1 MSDGGV
7 GFGDDHLGGDP
18 GGRGVLP
25 AGFADLPGGPELA
38 AAIAAVDLVACNG
51 FELEEYVKGT
61 RRMVCWAESASLT
74 GVNELTYA
82 CDGMPGDPAERSDTP
97 DPMTSVVLE
106 PLLGWTGYRAAQYV
120 GMAAAV
126 SRLPRV
132 GEALAGGRLELNEV
146 RIIIDRVTDAKP
158 DLWGVIEDAL
168 FPKVLELRGGLLRAM
183 VEAEVVRADPEA
195 AAKRHRE
202 ARTGRNVAIWPAV
215 DGVADLAVRGLSAD
229 QAAEAYGYI
238 DAIARA
244 VKSSGDPRKLS
255 QLRADVAYSLL
266 AGAADIVDCS
276 APTVA
281 DNHTGKSQAQPKAAK
296 DAADAD
302 SEHCQAAPGQAAQ
315 DEAEPDQ
322 SGQGEAGQC
331 AAKNETPQVRTEPEQ
346 ADPEQDEAE
355 PDQSGQG
362 EYEQGEHGHCGVHRF
377 PDHDLHDSWCEC
389 GDCSPVPVAT
399 CTVCGG
405 AATAGVSVHDTAAH
419 LAADCGSAGATATEC
434 DVTGENVTGEN
445 LAGENVAGENVAGS
459 SATGESAAS
468 ATGPS
473 AAGQIPRQN
482 RPPDETADPPGPPD
496 PPDPPP
502 HNSTPP
508 PPPWSSTQPSWGP
521 IRTRAK
527 IQLNMPLTTL
537 MGLSTRPG
545 ELGGFGPIITEV
557 AERLVA
563 NNLTNPEARFSVGVT
578 HPVTGRLLHLHPL
591 PARFLRGLQAEL
603 VHARDQRCVWTTC
616 RRPATT
622 CHLDHNTEYADGGE
636 TGVDNIAPLCP
647 RHHKAKTE
655 RDWRLRQTGPG
666 EHTLTDPFGR
676 QYASR
681 APSLTDPADP
691 VVPDPAPAAA
701 TTASARDDVPPF

>member
-7 GFGDDHLGGDP
+7 GFGDGHLGGDP
-18 GGRGVLP
+18 GGRRVLP

-38 AAIAAVDLVACNG
+38 AAIAAVDLAACNG
-51 FELEEYVKGT
+51 WELEEYVKGT

-82 CDGMPGDPAERSDTP
+82 EPGLRDEPAERSDTP

-120 GMAAAV
+120 GMAATL

-132 GEALAGGRLELNEV
+132 AEALAGGRLELNEV
-146 RIIIDRVTDAKP
+146 RIIIDRITDAKP

-168 FPKVLELRGGLLRAM
+168 FPKVLELRGGLLRAK
-183 VEAEVVRADPEA
+183 VEAEVVKADPEA

-215 DGVADLAVRGLSAD
+215 DGVADLAIRGLSAD

-244 VKSSGDPRKLS
+244 VKSTGDPRKLS

-266 AGAADIVDCS
+266 TGAADIVDCS
-276 APTVA
+276 APTVT
-281 DNHTGKSQAQPKAAK
+281 DNHTGQSQTKPKTTK
-296 DAADAD
+296 DAAEAD
-302 SEHCQAAPGQAAQ
+302 SEHCQAARDQSEQ
-315 DEAEPDQ
+315 DEAEQGEAEPDQ
-322 SGQGEAGQC
+322 SGQGEAGQDEAGQGESGQC
-331 AAKNETPQVRTEPEQ
+331 AAENETPQVRTGPEQ

-362 EYEQGEHGHCGVHRF
+362 ENEQGEHGHCGVHRF

-389 GDCSPVPVAT
+389 GDCSPVPVTT

-405 AATAGVSVHDTAAH
+405 AATTGVSVHDTAAH
-419 LAADCGSAGATATEC
+419 HAADRGSAGQSATEC
-434 DVTGENVTGEN
+434 DVTGENV
-445 LAGENVAGENVAGS
+445 AGS
-459 SATGESAAS
+459 STTAESAAS

-508 PPPWSSTQPSWGP
+508 PPPPWSSTQPSWGP

-545 ELGGFGPIITEV
+545 ELGGFGPVITEV

-578 HPVTGRLLHLHPL
+578 HPVTGRLLHLHPI

-603 VHARDQRCVWTTC
+603 VAARDQRCVWTTC
-616 RRPATT
+616 RRPAAT
-622 CHLDHNTEYADGGE
+622 CHLDHNTEHADGGE

-655 RDWRLRQTGPG
+655 RDWKLKQTGPG

-676 QYASR
+676 SYSSR
-681 APSLTDPADP
+681 APSLTDPATP
-691 VVPDPAPAAA
+691 TQPATATAAG
-701 TTASARDDVPPF
+701 TRTAEHDLPPF

>member
-1 MSDGGV
+1 MSDGGE
-7 GFGDDHLGGDP
+7 GFGDGHLGGDP
-18 GGRGVLP
+18 GGRRVLP

-38 AAIAAVDLVACNG
+38 AAIAAVDLAACNG
-51 FELEEYVKGT
+51 WELEEYVKGT

-82 CDGMPGDPAERSDTP
+82 EPGLRDEPAERSDTP

-146 RIIIDRVTDAKP
+146 RIIVDRIADAKP

-168 FPKVLELRGGLLRAM
+168 FPKVLELRGGLLRAK
-183 VEAEVVRADPEA
+183 VEAEVVNADPEA

-215 DGVADLAVRGLSAD
+215 DGVADLAIRGLSAD

-244 VKSSGDPRKLS
+244 VKSSGDSRNLG
-255 QLRADVAYSLL
+255 QLRAHVAYSLL
-266 AGAADIVDCS
+266 AGTADITDCS
-276 APTVA
+276 APRQS
-281 DNHTGKSQAQPKAAK
+281 GQPQGETK
-296 DAADAD
+296 
-302 SEHCQAAPGQAAQ
+302 QNQAAQ
-315 DEAEPDQ
+315 NPAGQNPAA
-322 SGQGEAGQC
+322 QGEAAHGLPGQ
-331 AAKNETPQVRTEPEQ
+331 EQ
-346 ADPEQDEAE
+346 SEQDESEQCTAE
-355 PDQSGQG
+355 GEPPQERPDSEQDDPEPVDPETDDPEPVDGEQSAN
-362 EYEQGEHGHCGVHRF
+362 EQGQNEQRENEQGGQGHCGVHRF

-405 AATAGVSVHDTAAH
+405 AATTGVPVHDTAAH
-419 LAADCGSAGATATEC
+419 HAADRGSAGESATEC
-434 DVTGENVTGEN
+434 DV
-445 LAGENVAGENVAGS
+445 AGENVAGENVAGS
-459 SATGESAAS
+459 SATGEGAAS
-468 ATGPS
+468 VTGPS
-473 AAGQIPRQN
+473 AAGQIPQQN
-482 RPPDETADPPGPPD
+482 RPADETADPPGPPV

-502 HNSTPP
+502 DNSTPPP

-527 IQLNMPLTTL
+527 IQLNVPLTTL
-537 MGLSTRPG
+537 MGLSARPG
-545 ELGGFGPIITEV
+545 ELGGFGPVITEV

-578 HPVTGRLLHLHPL
+578 HPVTGRLLHLHPI

-603 VHARDQRCVWTTC
+603 VAARDQRCVWTTC
-616 RRPATT
+616 RRPAAT
-622 CHLDHNTEYADGGE
+622 CHLDHNTEHADGGE
-636 TGVDNIAPLCP
+636 TGVDNITPLCP

-655 RDWRLRQTGPG
+655 RDWKLKQTGPA

-676 QYASR
+676 SYSSR
-681 APSLTDPADP
+681 APSLTDPATP
-691 VVPDPAPAAA
+691 TEP
-701 TTASARDDVPPF
+701 TTATGGARTAKDDLPPF

>member
-1 MSDGGV
+1 MSDGGE

-38 AAIAAVDLVACNG
+38 AAIAAVDLAACNG
-51 FELEEYVKGT
+51 WELEEYVKGT

-82 CDGMPGDPAERSDTP
+82 EPGLRDEPAERSDTP

-120 GMAAAV
+120 GMAAALQ
-126 SRLPRV
+126 RLPRV
-132 GEALAGGRLELNEV
+132 GEALAGGQLELNEV
-146 RIIIDRVTDAKP
+146 RIIVDRVADAQP
-158 DLWGVIEDAL
+158 ELWGLIEDAL
-168 FPKVLELRGGLLRAM
+168 FPKVLELRGGLLRAK
-183 VEAEVVRADPEA
+183 VEAEVLKADPEA

-215 DGVADLAVRGLSAD
+215 DGVADLAIRGLSAD

-244 VKSSGDPRKLS
+244 VKSSGDPRNLS

-266 AGAADIVDCS
+266 AGTADITDCS
-276 APTVA
+276 APRQSGQPQ
-281 DNHTGKSQAQPKAAK
+281 GKTKQN
-296 DAADAD
+296 
-302 SEHCQAAPGQAAQ
+302 QAAQNPAAQNQAAQ
-315 DEAEPDQ
+315 DQAAHDEPGQEQ
-322 SGQGEAGQC
+322 S
-331 AAKNETPQVRTEPEQ
+331 
-346 ADPEQDEAE
+346 EQDESEQCTAE
-355 PDQSGQG
+355 GEPPQERPHSEQDDPEPVDPETVDPEPVDGEQSANEQGQN
-362 EYEQGEHGHCGVHRF
+362 EQGENEQGGQGHCGVHRF

-405 AATAGVSVHDTAAH
+405 AATTGVPVHDTAAH
-419 LAADCGSAGATATEC
+419 LAADRGSAGESATEC
-434 DVTGENVTGEN
+434 GD
-445 LAGENVAGENVAGS
+445 VAGENVAGS
-459 SATGESAAS
+459 GATGESAAS
-468 ATGPS
+468 ATGLS
-473 AAGQIPRQN
+473 AAGQIPLQN

-502 HNSTPP
+502 DNST
-508 PPPWSSTQPSWGP
+508 PPPWSSTQPSWGA

-527 IQLNMPLTTL
+527 IQLNVPLTTL
-537 MGLSTRPG
+537 MGLSAQPA

-603 VHARDQRCVWTTC
+603 VAARDQRCVWTTC
-616 RRPATT
+616 RRPAAT
-622 CHLDHNTEYADGGE
+622 CHLDHNTEYRDGGE

-655 RDWRLRQTGPG
+655 RDWKLKQTGPA

-676 QYASR
+676 SYSSR
-681 APSLTDPADP
+681 APSLTDPAT
-691 VVPDPAPAAA
+691 PAEAA
-701 TTASARDDVPPF
+701 TATAGARTAKDDLPPF